1 MTMMQLLRLWARRAP
16 LGERIAASIS
26 TALAVA
32 LIGWL
37 VIPASGGPSDESAA
51 LNQGST
57 GIAAGSPAQGANGA
71 IPGATGPNGTTAPGA
86 VPGGTG
92 PGSTTGSATTTGA
105 TVGGATASGC
115 KAPAG
120 ATDQGV
126 TASTIKVAVIVL
138 SIAGPVGNS
147 TYGVPAPAVQEA
159 NFQKVVDR
167 INSEG
172 GVACRKVVAQY
183 FEANPVDE
191 SSLRNLCLSIVQA
204 KPFLLFE
211 GAGYGYVFPAGL
223 DCFAQ
228 AHIPWISP
236 TFSTATSIARWFPY
250 GFFAM
255 QSDAEYH
262 SMIFALAKRGW
273 FSASNGF
280 KKLGV
285 VYQDCDS
292 HLVNESLAWIKQAG
306 VSSTN
311 TFDLGCNGLFS
322 PPSVISQSILQFQQA
337 GVTHVTFI
345 NDERDFANYTKI
357 AQQQHFQPKYGFSDE
372 TQIGVTYSNNGPD
385 LDNIDGATIIDNTAA
400 GEEFTPGMSPT
411 AATQKCLAIFGIKLS
426 YPVKQWSD
434 AQTAS
439 SYGGYCSEL
448 WQFKTMVEH
457 APALQRNALAAGLQ
471 TARSIDTAYAV
482 GPVDWG
488 APKTTWG
495 GQFWRVNQFFRS
507 GCSCWRLVD
516 KTWHPPL

>member
-1 MTMMQLLRLWARRAP
+1 MTMLQLFRLWARRAP
-16 LGERIAASIS
+16 LGERIAASIGA
-26 TALAVA
+26 ALALA

-37 VIPASGGPSDESAA
+37 VVPSSNATTDAAAA
-51 LNQGST
+51 LESQGST
-57 GIAAGSPAQGANGA
+57 LAGTGPSAQGSDGAPAGAAGLGGTTAAGSV
-71 IPGATGPNGTTAPGA
+71 PGATGAA
-86 VPGGTG
+86 
-92 PGSTTGSATTTGA
+92 GA
-105 TVGGATASGC
+105 TGATASGC

-147 TYGVPAPAVQEA
+147 TYGVPAPAVQQA
-159 NFQKVVDR
+159 NFQKVVDS
-167 INSEG
+167 INGKG

-183 FEANPVDE
+183 FQANPVDQ
-191 SSLRNLCLSIVQA
+191 SSLQQLCLSIVQA

-262 SMIFALAKRGW
+262 TMIFALAKRGW
-273 FSASNGF
+273 FSAANGF

-285 VYQDCDS
+285 VYQDCDT
-292 HLVNESLAWIKQAG
+292 HLVDESLSWIKQVG
-306 VSSTN
+306 VTSTN

-357 AQQQHFQPKYGFSDE
+357 AQQQHFNPKYGFSDE
-372 TQIGVTYSNNGPD
+372 TQVAVTYSNNGPD
-385 LDNIDGATIIDNTAA
+385 LDNIDGATVVDNTAV
-400 GEEFTPGMSPT
+400 GEEHTPGMAPT
-411 AATQKCLAIFGIKLS
+411 ASTMKCLAIFGMKLS
-426 YPVKQWSD
+426 YPVANWSD

-439 SYGGYCSEL
+439 SYGGYCSQL
-448 WQFKTMVEH
+448 WEFKAMVEH

-471 TARSIDTAYAV
+471 AARSIDTAYAI
-482 GPVDWG
+482 GPVNWS
-488 APKTTWG
+488 APRTTWG
-495 GQFWRVNQFFRS
+495 GQFWRVNQFFKN
-507 GCSCWRLVD
+507 GCGCWRLVD
-516 KTWHPPL
+516 KTWHAPL